1 MNKLNCLIFISG
13 GGSNLKNII
22 EKIDSGFLKD
32 INIHKV
38 ITDNPSAI
46 GLKYAYEKKILTNI
60 INEEYSYEDI
70 SMDISENNIDLI
82 ILAGFMKILPA
93 DFVNNHDG
101 KIINLHPSLLPKH
114 KGLDTHNRAIQS
126 GDKTHGASVH
136 FVTEKLDN
144 GPVFIQGV
152 FEIGESDTAATLEKK
167 VHEMEYQILPIAIRW
182 FGDKLIEKNGNNYNF
197 RGTLEK
203 EPIKYL

>member
-38 ITDNPSAI
+38 ITDNASAS
-46 GLKYAYEKKILTNI
+46 GLKYAYEKKISTNI

-70 SMDISENNIDLI
+70 SVDISENNIDLI
-82 ILAGFMKILPA
+82 ILAGFMKILPK

-144 GPVFIQGV
+144 GPVFIQGL

>member
-144 GPVFIQGV
+144 GPVFIQGL

-203 EPIKYL
+203 EPIRYL

>member
-22 EKIDSGFLKD
+22 DKIDSGFLKD
-32 INIHKV
+32 IYIHKV
-38 ITDNPSAI
+38 ITDNPSAN
-46 GLKYAYEKKILTNI
+46 GLKYAYEKNISTNI
-60 INEEYSYEDI
+60 INDEYSYEDI
-70 SMDISENNIDLI
+70 SMDINENNIDLI
-82 ILAGFMKILPA
+82 ILAGFMKILPR

-167 VHEMEYQILPIAIRW
+167 VHEMEHQILPIAIRW

>member
-38 ITDNPSAI
+38 ITDNPSAS
-46 GLKYAYEKKILTNI
+46 GLKYAYEKNISTNI
-60 INEEYSYEDI
+60 INEKYSYEDI

-82 ILAGFMKILPA
+82 ILAGFMKILPT

-144 GPVFIQGV
+144 GPVFIQGI

>member
-46 GLKYAYEKKILTNI
+46 GLKYAYEKSISTNI

-70 SMDISENNIDLI
+70 SMDISENDIDLI

>member
-144 GPVFIQGV
+144 GPVFIQGL

>member
-46 GLKYAYEKKILTNI
+46 GLKYAYEKSISTNI